1 MATKD
6 VLEELIKHRG
16 NALVAYAYLLFGNRA
31 VAQDLVQDAL
41 VKVLSRSQSHS
52 MHVTE
57 NYVRGAIATIWLDQC
72 RRNSRWLKVKH
83 LFTPRTAEDETID
96 RRPDQDLAGATV
108 DAIVVHEA
116 LEHLAPRERTCVVL
130 KFYQDLTVAQ
140 IAETLDLSEGTVKR
154 YLSDGQ
160 QKLASILGAKTL
172 NPITSSAPR
181 TLRVLAEDA
190 S

>member
-1 MATKD
+1 M
-6 VLEELIKHRG
+6 
-16 NALVAYAYLLFGNRA
+16 
-31 VAQDLVQDAL
+31 
-41 VKVLSRSQSHS
+41 
-52 MHVTE
+52 
-57 NYVRGAIATIWLDQC
+57 
-72 RRNSRWLKVKH
+72 
-83 LFTPRTAEDETID
+83 
-96 RRPDQDLAGATV
+96 

-116 LEHLAPRERTCVVL
+116 LERLAPRERTCVVL